1 MDGFSLSK
9 MLVLL
14 LAIVVLM
21 PVAGLTWNAFQSQA
35 GSTDAFAWG
44 VLAEFFTGS
53 LLLSAAVAVG
63 VTLVGA
69 LPAWLVAQ
77 FEFPG
82 RRWLEWLLVLP
93 LAMPAYIMAYG
104 YADFLQYAGP
114 LQSALR
120 ETFDWQAR
128 SDYWF
133 PDIRSLPGAML
144 ILTLA
149 LYPYV
154 YVLARVAF
162 LEMPPALL
170 EAARIGGHGRLAV
183 LWRVALPVARPALVA
198 GAALAA
204 MEALADFGTVSYF
217 GVPTLTTGIFKA
229 WFGQGNLP
237 LASQL
242 GLVLLIFAVAAML
255 LERASRSRAK
265 YHHNTV
271 RAQPRFR
278 IHSRKRWLASLI
290 CLLPCM
296 AGFVLPV
303 ALLIRLAMKSNAGID
318 AGFST
323 LALNSILLASAA
335 ALLTVVCATALA
347 YAARKQDP
355 LMSALNRAAGTGYAV
370 PGLVLAVGIAVPAIA
385 LDKALVSILQNFTAQ
400 PLPLLISGGV
410 GLLLYAYLARFLGIG
425 LHAVESGLAKI
436 TSSIEDAARS
446 MGASANETLRRVHL
460 PMMRGSVAMAALL
473 VLVDVLKE
481 LPATFVLR
489 PFNFDTLAVRVY
501 ALAMDERLGEAAA
514 PALLIVA
521 IATVPVVLTTRAFAG
536 RSNS

>member
-1 MDGFSLSK
+1 M
-9 MLVLL
+9 
-14 LAIVVLM
+14 LAILVLM
-21 PVAGLTWNAFQSQA
+21 PVAGLTWNAIQA
-35 GSTDAFAWG
+35 QASADTAFSWS

-53 LLLSAAVAVG
+53 LLLSGCVAIG
-63 VTLVGA
+63 VMLAGT

-104 YADFLQYAGP
+104 YADFLQYSGP

-120 ETFDWQAR
+120 ELFNWQVR

-133 PDIRSLPGAML
+133 PDIRSLAGAIL

-162 LEMPPALL
+162 LEQPPALL
-170 EAARIGGHGRLAV
+170 EAARIAGHGRLAV
-183 LWRVALPVARPALVA
+183 LLRVALPVARPAIVA

-242 GLVLLIFAVAAML
+242 GLVLLTFAAVAVL

-265 YHHNTV
+265 YHHNSV
-271 RAQPRFR
+271 RAQPRAQ
-278 IHSRKRWLASLI
+278 IHSRKRWLAALI
-290 CLLPCM
+290 CVLPCV
-296 AGFVLPV
+296 AGFVLPA
-303 ALLIRLAMKSNAGID
+303 ALLIRLAYKSNAAID
-318 AGFST
+318 TAFAS
-323 LALNSILLASAA
+323 LAINSILLALAA
-335 ALLTVVCATALA
+335 ALLTVVCAIALA
-347 YAARKQDP
+347 YAARKRAP
-355 LMSALNRAAGTGYAV
+355 FMSALNRAAGTGYAV

-385 LDKALVSILQNFTAQ
+385 LDKSLASLLQVLTGQ
-400 PLPLLISGGV
+400 QMPLLISGGV
-410 GLLLYAYLARFLGIG
+410 GLLLYAYLARFLGVG
-425 LHAVESGLAKI
+425 LHAIESGLSKI
-436 TSSIEDAARS
+436 TTSIEDAARS
-446 MGASANETLRRVHL
+446 MGASANDTLRRVHL
-460 PMMRGSVAMAALL
+460 PMMRSSVAMAALL

-521 IATVPVVLTTRAFAG
+521 IATVPVVLTTRTFAG
-536 RSNS
+536 RYGS